1 MKLILL
7 RCYAK
12 NQNGENENLIFFRR
26 NKDAQGKID
35 LSSNF
40 FFLFAL
46 TTSIIKTSEK
56 VNLKK
61 ILRKKIFIKSDLLK
75 KN

>member
-1 MKLILL
+1 M
-7 RCYAK
+7 
-12 NQNGENENLIFFRR
+12 
-26 NKDAQGKID
+26 
-35 LSSNF
+35 SN

-46 TTSIIKTSEK
+46 QDACIIYFEK

-61 ILRKKIFIKSDLLK
+61 ILIQKTLMKSDLLK